1 MKSRCVSCPWVGARR
16 CDAGD
21 DVAHAM
27 GCGKRG
33 DLHPEIGPPAGCGAS
48 MKEDAV
54 MPQSATTPRRS
65 SRSCAKPSSCSLGAA
80 SPRVCGSPLRPLSH
94 LPPLGHGP
102 RGSQGIP
109 SEVPQGGY
117 WEPSRSRHIDL
128 LEADLRSRP
137 SPPRLPPLSPERDRP
152 CALRRGEAPR
162 KRLRL
167 GFGQADGQG
176 DSRGSRRPF
185 SATRS
190 QPS

>member
-109 SEVPQGGY
+109 SAVPQGDRAQGTAPASRSLRPRPPQADSPGGGPGTPPTMRP
-117 WEPSRSRHIDL
+117 PSR
-128 LEADLRSRP
+128 RSSAQAP
-137 SPPRLPPLSPERDRP
+137 SPRLRPGGRARRLPRVPPTLLCNPFA
-152 CALRRGEAPR
+152 ALI
-162 KRLRL
+162 
-167 GFGQADGQG
+167 
-176 DSRGSRRPF
+176 
-185 SATRS
+185 
-190 QPS
+190 QPN